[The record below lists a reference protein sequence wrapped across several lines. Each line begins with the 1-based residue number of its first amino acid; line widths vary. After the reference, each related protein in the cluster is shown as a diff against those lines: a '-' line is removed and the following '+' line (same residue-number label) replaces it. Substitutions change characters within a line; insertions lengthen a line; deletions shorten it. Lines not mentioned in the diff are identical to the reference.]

1 MSAVNVLVGAALLFF
16 GRRAFWLFVAGAG
29 FVAGLS
35 LANNILQGPES
46 VSVIIGIVIGL
57 LAALLAV
64 FVQRFAISLAGFLV
78 GGYIALQVLPML
90 NLEGGWWTT
99 VLAFIIG
106 GAIGVILIGM
116 FLDWALISLS
126 SLAGAALITE
136 VLNLSSGLGTV
147 AFIVLVVI
155 GVVFQARE
163 LRPGKHK
170 SH

>member
-1 MSAVNVLVGAALLFF
+1 MAVINVLVGVALLFF

-35 LANNILQGPES
+35 LANNIFQASES
-46 VSVIIGIVIGL
+46 VGLIIGIGVGL
-57 LAALLAV
+57 IAALLAV
-64 FVQRFAISLAGFLV
+64 FLQRFAISMAGFLV

-90 NLEGGWWTT
+90 NVEGSWWATMLT
-99 VLAFIIG
+99 FIIG
-106 GAIGVILIGM
+106 GVIGVILVGM

-126 SLAGAALITE
+126 SLAGAALVTDA
-136 VLNLSSGLGTV
+136 LNLSSGLGTV
-147 AFIVLVVI
+147 VFLILTVL

-163 LRPGKHK
+163 IRQGRRK

>member
-1 MSAVNVLVGAALLFF
+1 MAILNVLVGAGLLFF
-16 GRRAFWLFVAGAG
+16 GRKVFWLFVAGAG

-35 LANNILQGPES
+35 LANSLLNGPEW
-46 VSVIIGIVIGL
+46 IGLIVGLGIGL

-64 FVQRFAISLAGFLV
+64 FMQRFAISLAGFLV
-78 GGYIALQVLPML
+78 SGYIALQILPML

-106 GAIGVILIGM
+106 GAIGLILVGM

-126 SLAGAALITE
+126 SLAGAALVTGA
-136 VLNLSSGLGTV
+136 LNLSGGLGSV
-147 AFIVLVVI
+147 VFVILIVL

-163 LRPGKHK
+163 LRGDRRR

>member
-1 MSAVNVLVGAALLFF
+1 MAIVNLLVGAALLFF
-16 GRRAFWLFVAGAG
+16 GRKAFWLFVAGAG

-35 LANNILQGPES
+35 LANSVLQVPES
-46 VSVIIGIVIGL
+46 ISLIIGIGIGL

-90 NLEGGWWTT
+90 NLEGSWTIW
-99 VLAFIIG
+99 VAFIIG
-106 GAIGVILIGM
+106 GAIGVFLVGM

-126 SLAGAALITE
+126 SLAGASLVTE
-136 VLNLSSGLGTV
+136 ALNLSGGLGMV
-147 AFIVLVVI
+147 VFVILIVI

-163 LRPGKHK
+163 LRGDRRK
-170 SH
+170 SR

>member
-1 MSAVNVLVGAALLFF
+1 MPIVIILVGVALLFF

-35 LANNILQGPES
+35 LAHNILEVPES
-46 VSVIIGIVIGL
+46 VGLIIGIGIGL

-64 FVQRFAISLAGFLV
+64 FLQRFAISLAGFLV

-90 NLEGGWWTT
+90 NIEVGWWAT
-99 VLAFIIG
+99 VLTFIIG
-106 GAIGVILIGM
+106 GMIGVILVGM

-126 SLAGAALITE
+126 SLAGASLVTE
-136 VLNLSSGLGTV
+136 ALNLSGGLGMAV
-147 AFIVLVVI
+147 FVILIVI

-163 LRPGKHK
+163 LQQGRRK